1 MARKHYLYFM
11 VACALLGSLCAC
23 KHKNTEGDGQDI
35 PTADSLTTE
44 IYVDTLRLR
53 EQTFH
58 RQLVC
63 NGKLRA
69 LEKCDLS
76 LADGGSVDQVFV
88 HNGEVVR
95 KGQLIARTDAAD
107 AKLSVEKASRDLE
120 NARIALAD
128 KLIGLGYNGI
138 SDAVPADVMHRA
150 KVTSGYFAATYQL
163 QAAQH
168 LLTKCAL
175 VAPFSGRITDLVNKR
190 HQRVDKLCC
199 LVNDT
204 QLDVEFE
211 VLEAEIKQVH
221 VGQTV
226 WVNLFADDTERYKGQ
241 VVNVNPAVSD
251 KGLIKV
257 MARIPNAQGKL
268 MDGMNVKVIVEN
280 DVPHSLVVPKDA
292 VIERDGYH
300 VVFLYD
306 KGEAVWTY
314 VDVLHSNIHSYAIG
328 GCKRKE
334 TQIKAGDVVITS
346 GNLNLADGTEV
357 HVRNKHKE

>member
-1 MARKHYLYFM
+1 M
-11 VACALLGSLCAC
+11 
-23 KHKNTEGDGQDI
+23 
-35 PTADSLTTE
+35 
-44 IYVDTLRLR
+44 
-53 EQTFH
+53 
-58 RQLVC
+58 
-63 NGKLRA
+63 
-69 LEKCDLS
+69 
-76 LADGGSVDQVFV
+76 DQVFV

-120 NARIALAD
+120 NARIALAG

-138 SDAVPADVMHRA
+138 SDAVPADVMRRA

-163 QAAQH
+163 QAAKR

-190 HQRVDKLCC
+190 HQRVDKPCC

-346 GNLNLADGTEV
+346 GNLNLAAGAEV
-357 HVRNKHKE
+357 HVRNK

>member
-1 MARKHYLYFM
+1 MAKKHYLYCM
-11 VACALLGSLCAC
+11 MACVLLSSLCAC
-23 KHKNTEGDGQDI
+23 KHKNTEGDGQEM
-35 PTADSLTTE
+35 PTADSLSTE
-44 IYVDTLRLR
+44 IYVDTLKLK

-63 NGKLRA
+63 NGKFRA
-69 LEKCDLS
+69 LEKCDLA
-76 LADGGSVDQVFV
+76 LADGGSIEQVFV
-88 HNGEVVR
+88 HNGELVR
-95 KGQLIARTDAAD
+95 KGQLIAKSDAAD
-107 AKLSVEKASRDLE
+107 ARLGVEKASRDLE
-120 NARIALAD
+120 NARVLLAD

-150 KVTSGYFAATYQL
+150 KVTSGYFTAQYQL
-163 QAAQH
+163 QAAKR

-226 WVNLFADDTERYKGQ
+226 WVNLFADDSEQHKGQ
-241 VVNVNPAVSD
+241 VVNVNPMVSD

-257 MARIPNAQGKL
+257 TARISNVKGKL
-268 MDGMNVKVIVEN
+268 MDGMNVKVVVEN
-280 DVPHSLVVPKDA
+280 NVPYSLVVPKDA

-314 VDVLHSNIHSYAIG
+314 VDVLHANIHSYAIA

-357 HVRNKHKE
+357 HVKNK

>member
-1 MARKHYLYFM
+1 MTKRYYLYFM
-11 VACALLGSLCAC
+11 ISCALLGFVCAC
-23 KHKNTEGDGQDI
+23 KHKNAEENGQEM
-35 PTADSLTTE
+35 PTADSLATE
-44 IYVDTLRLR
+44 IYVDTLRLK

-76 LADGGSVDQVFV
+76 LADGGNVEQLFV
-88 HNGEVVR
+88 HNGELVR
-95 KGQLIARTDAAD
+95 KGQLIAKSDAAD
-107 AKLSVEKASRDLE
+107 ARLGVEKATRDLE

-128 KLIGLGYNGI
+128 KLIGLGYSGI
-138 SDAVPADVMHRA
+138 SDVVPADVMYRA
-150 KVTSGYFAATYQL
+150 KITSGYFTATYQL
-163 QAAQH
+163 QAAKRQ
-168 LLTKCAL
+168 LSKCTL

-199 LVNDT
+199 LANDT

-221 VGQTV
+221 AGQTV
-226 WVNLFADDTERYKGQ
+226 WVNLFADDSGSYQGQ
-241 VVNVNPAVSD
+241 VVNVNPTVSD

-257 MARIPNAQGKL
+257 IARIPNSKGEL

-314 VDVLHSNIHSYAIG
+314 VDVLYANIHSYAIA

-334 TQIKAGDVVITS
+334 THIKAGDVVITS

-357 HVRNKHKE
+357 KVRNK

>member
-1 MARKHYLYFM
+1 MAKKHYLYGM
-11 VACALLGSLCAC
+11 MACVLLSSLCAC
-23 KHKNTEGDGQDI
+23 KHKNTEGDEQEM
-35 PTADSLTTE
+35 PTADSLSTE
-44 IYVDTLRLR
+44 IYVDTLKLK

-69 LEKCDLS
+69 LEKCDLA
-76 LADGGSVDQVFV
+76 LADGGSIEQVFV
-88 HNGEVVR
+88 HNGELVR
-95 KGQLIARTDAAD
+95 KGQLIAKSDAAD
-107 AKLSVEKASRDLE
+107 ARLGVEKASRDLE
-120 NARIALAD
+120 NARVLLAD

-150 KVTSGYFAATYQL
+150 KVTSGYFTAQYQL
-163 QAAQH
+163 QAAKR
-168 LLTKCAL
+168 LLAKCAL

-199 LVNDT
+199 LVNDA

-226 WVNLFADDTERYKGQ
+226 WVNLFADDSEQHKGQ
-241 VVNVNPAVSD
+241 VVNVNPVVSD

-257 MARIPNAQGKL
+257 TARIPNVKGKL

-280 DVPHSLVVPKDA
+280 NVPHSLVVPKDA

-314 VDVLHSNIHSYAIG
+314 VDVLHANIHSYAIA

-357 HVRNKHKE
+357 HVKNK

>member
-1 MARKHYLYFM
+1 M
-11 VACALLGSLCAC
+11 
-23 KHKNTEGDGQDI
+23 
-35 PTADSLTTE
+35 
-44 IYVDTLRLR
+44 
-53 EQTFH
+53 
-58 RQLVC
+58 
-63 NGKLRA
+63 
-69 LEKCDLS
+69 
-76 LADGGSVDQVFV
+76 
-88 HNGEVVR
+88 
-95 KGQLIARTDAAD
+95 
-107 AKLSVEKASRDLE
+107 E

-163 QAAQH
+163 QAAKR

-204 QLDVEFE
+204 RLDVEFE

-268 MDGMNVKVIVEN
+268 MDGMNVKVIVETMCRIRWWC
-280 DVPHSLVVPKDA
+280 PRMPS
-292 VIERDGYH
+292 
-300 VVFLYD
+300 
-306 KGEAVWTY
+306 
-314 VDVLHSNIHSYAIG
+314 SNVMATMWSSSMTRARRYGPMWMYCIPISI
-328 GCKRKE
+328 
-334 TQIKAGDVVITS
+334 
-346 GNLNLADGTEV
+346 LMP
-357 HVRNKHKE
+357 